1 MRLIIPFPPG
11 GSNDVVGR
19 LVANQL
25 SEKLGHKVFVDNRG
39 GAGGVLG
46 TEAAATAAPD
56 GYTLLVISIAHAVNP
71 ALYKLNYDPIKSFA
85 PISIMATGPNVLVV
99 NPQLPVKNVKELLA
113 LAKEKPGTL
122 DYASAGVGSF
132 QHLGGELF
140 KLVAGVNLQHVPYK
154 GGGPAMQDVI
164 AGHVKV
170 MFSSLV
176 QTTPFIQSG
185 QLRALGTGGEK
196 RNPVL
201 PDVPTIAE
209 AGVPGYVADN
219 WWGIVAPAGTPQPI
233 VDRLYKDM
241 QVVLKSP
248 ELTAAFAREG
258 AAAVTMSTAEFSHY
272 IESRDRQVGE
282 GGQRREYQSAVI
294 PRRRTRAH
302 GREDLSRHPHRR
314 RVAQDPDPRA
324 IPHHAR
330 ARHRAAGKLRAE
342 FREALRH
349 LHLRGL
355 RPEAV
360 RIEEEIRKRH
370 RLAELQRS
378 RSRARSRR
386 RATAATAWCAPRCIA
401 AAAAAISAMSFRTAR
416 RRRISAIASTAWR

>member
-1 MRLIIPFPPG
+1 MKRLLTLALLALAAAAAPAAAQDYPNRPVRLIIPFPPG

-99 NPQLPVKNVKELLA
+99 NPQLPVTNVKELLA

-185 QLRALGTGGEK
+185 QLRALGVGGAK

-201 PDVPTIAE
+201 PDVPTIEE

-233 VDRLYKDM
+233 IDKLYRDI
-241 QVVLKSP
+241 QDVLKSP

-258 AAAVTMSTAEFSHY
+258 AAAVTISTADFGKYMEA
-272 IESRDRQVGE
+272 EMAKWARVVKE
-282 GGQRREYQSAVI
+282 GNI
-294 PRRRTRAH
+294 K
-302 GREDLSRHPHRR
+302 
-314 RVAQDPDPRA
+314 AQ
-324 IPHHAR
+324 
-330 ARHRAAGKLRAE
+330 
-342 FREALRH
+342 
-349 LHLRGL
+349 
-355 RPEAV
+355 
-360 RIEEEIRKRH
+360 
-370 RLAELQRS
+370 
-378 RSRARSRR
+378 
-386 RATAATAWCAPRCIA
+386 
-401 AAAAAISAMSFRTAR
+401 
-416 RRRISAIASTAWR
+416 

>member
-1 MRLIIPFPPG
+1 MRTQLTAVAALLLALCASPAAADDYPNRPVRLIIPFPPG

-46 TEAAATAAPD
+46 TEAAANAAPD
-56 GYTLLVISIAHAVNP
+56 GYTLLVVSIAHAVNP

-99 NPQLPVKNVKELLA
+99 NPQLPVHSVKELLA
-113 LAKEKPGTL
+113 LVKQKPGEI

-185 QLRALGTGGEK
+185 QLRALATGGK
-196 RNPVL
+196 TRNSVL
-201 PDVPTIAE
+201 PDVPTVEE

-219 WWGIVAPAGTPQPI
+219 WWGIVAPAGTPAPI
-233 VDRLYKDM
+233 VERLYRDI
-241 QVVLKSP
+241 QAAVKSP
-248 ELTAAFAREG
+248 ELSAAFAREG
-258 AAAVTMSTAEFSHY
+258 ASAVTMTTAEFGAY
-272 IESRDRQVGE
+272 MEAEMAKWARVVKE
-282 GGQRREYQSAVI
+282 GNI
-294 PRRRTRAH
+294 
-302 GREDLSRHPHRR
+302 
-314 RVAQDPDPRA
+314 
-324 IPHHAR
+324 
-330 ARHRAAGKLRAE
+330 
-342 FREALRH
+342 
-349 LHLRGL
+349 
-355 RPEAV
+355 RP
-360 RIEEEIRKRH
+360 
-370 RLAELQRS
+370 Q
-378 RSRARSRR
+378 
-386 RATAATAWCAPRCIA
+386 
-401 AAAAAISAMSFRTAR
+401 
-416 RRRISAIASTAWR
+416 

>member
-1 MRLIIPFPPG
+1 MKRLALAVLIALAAAAVSPAAAQDYPNRPVRLIIPFPPG

-46 TEAAATAAPD
+46 TEAAANAAPD
-56 GYTLLVISIAHAVNP
+56 GYTLLVVSIAHAVNP
-71 ALYKLNYDPIKSFA
+71 SLYKLNYDPIKSFA
-85 PISIMATGPNVLVV
+85 PISIMATGPNVLAV
-99 NPQLPVKNVKELLA
+99 NPTLPVKNVKELVA
-113 LAKEKPGTL
+113 LAKEKPGSI

-185 QLRALGTGGEK
+185 QLRALGVGGAK

-201 PDVPTIAE
+201 PDVPTIEE

-233 VDRLYKDM
+233 VDKLYKDI
-241 QVVLKSP
+241 QDVLKSP

-258 AAAVTMSTAEFSHY
+258 AAAVTITTAEFGKY
-272 IESRDRQVGE
+272 MEDEMAKWARVVKE
-282 GGQRREYQSAVI
+282 GNI
-294 PRRRTRAH
+294 RA
-302 GREDLSRHPHRR
+302 
-314 RVAQDPDPRA
+314 Q
-324 IPHHAR
+324 
-330 ARHRAAGKLRAE
+330 
-342 FREALRH
+342 
-349 LHLRGL
+349 
-355 RPEAV
+355 
-360 RIEEEIRKRH
+360 
-370 RLAELQRS
+370 
-378 RSRARSRR
+378 
-386 RATAATAWCAPRCIA
+386 
-401 AAAAAISAMSFRTAR
+401 
-416 RRRISAIASTAWR
+416 